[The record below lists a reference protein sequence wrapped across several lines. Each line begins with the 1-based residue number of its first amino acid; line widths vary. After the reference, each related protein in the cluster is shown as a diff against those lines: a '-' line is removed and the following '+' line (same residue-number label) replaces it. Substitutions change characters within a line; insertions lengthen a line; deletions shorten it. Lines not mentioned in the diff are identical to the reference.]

1 MRMLSISEAFA
12 REAEGGLSRLDLYDG
27 LPDGVAVLVFAVAIT
42 PLELDLHVPERH
54 GTP

>member
-1 MRMLSISEAFA
+1 MLSISEGFA
-12 REAEGGLSRLDLYDG
+12 REAGVGLSRLHLYDG

-42 PLELDLHVPERH
+42 LLVLDLHVPERH